1 MKKLLPLLILCLLM
15 TACQKE
21 TLPTTVGKPTGS
33 ESPSQTAA
41 STQAAT
47 TAPTEKPFQIADI
60 QNGMTREEVQAV
72 IGTDGQL
79 LHSDVFV
86 HKWKI
91 RDWKT
96 VYIWFYAPNPINTE
110 DLWTAGNDWL
120 CGGMQ
125 IVDDCMA
132 FPGDRKLT
140 LADTQKIHEGM
151 PLKEVIDIFG
161 YGAESVG
168 SGFTVLQW
176 PMEDGRFLLVHFI
189 GTVSE
194 ISIAEESSSRGSYV
208 GNVNRIHEGMTFQ
221 QVREILTGT
230 NALACKHADIYQ
242 YTLKDG
248 RILLVWYCEDS
259 GVMKACHAEFK

>member
-1 MKKLLPLLILCLLM
+1 MKKLTLIVILCLLL
-15 TACQKE
+15 TACQSN
-21 TLPTTVGKPTGS
+21 PSSTTTTACQSNP
-33 ESPSQTAA
+33 PST
-41 STQAAT
+41 TT

-91 RDWKT
+91 RNWKT